1 MTLFKYLKDL
11 YRPILFF
18 FLMILIM
25 DLILISS
32 TDINKSLLDIIY
44 LNLLFF
50 SISIV
55 FLTIGYVKWRN
66 TYKELKR
73 AMELGENIDSFAP
86 EGNKME
92 QKLIR
97 DIIDIKNKEK
107 QKETEELRK
116 NLEEINDYITKWVH
130 EIKIPL
136 SVCEL
141 IADKLEDEGQYDLS
155 KDLIQETVRI
165 SFLVNQVLHMS
176 RASSYSQDFIVEEVN
191 LSSLVKSVVKSNMN
205 SFISKKIELEMD
217 NLDFNI
223 FTDRKWAYYV
233 IEQIINNACKYVNSH
248 GKVKIHGKETDES
261 VILSIW
267 DNGMGIPEKDINRIF
282 DRGFTGENGRKTPK
296 STGMGLYICKKI
308 ADKLNFS
315 IEVSSQVSKYTEF
328 RIIFYKLSDYLKVT
342 KM

>member
-1 MTLFKYLKDL
+1 MTLFKYLKDS
-11 YRPILFF
+11 YRPISFF
-18 FLMILIM
+18 FLMILII

-155 KDLIQETVRI
+155 KELIRETERI

-176 RASSYSQDFIVEEVN
+176 RASSYNQDFIMEEVS

-248 GKVKIHGKETDES
+248 GKVKIHGEETDES
-261 VILSIW
+261 IILSIW

-328 RIIFYKLSDYLKVT
+328 RIVFYKLSDYLKVT